1 MLISEPASAWNYS
14 LTDEECDDL
23 SFHFRCLV
31 HKTSHTPEER
41 HLLVGAISAV
51 AEHLQRAND
60 LGGGKKGR

>member
-1 MLISEPASAWNYS
+1 MLISEPASAWTYS

-51 AEHLQRAND
+51 AEHL
-60 LGGGKKGR
+60 